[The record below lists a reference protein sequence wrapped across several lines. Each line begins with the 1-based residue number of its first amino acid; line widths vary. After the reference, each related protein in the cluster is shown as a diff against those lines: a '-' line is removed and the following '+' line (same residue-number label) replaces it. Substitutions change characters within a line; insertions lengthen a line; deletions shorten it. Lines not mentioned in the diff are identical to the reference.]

1 MGAVVQQGLEKGQPP
16 ALRRRGARGV
26 AVGMLVAALATAG
39 LALGAAARAQGRQD
53 RWNADRRAIPGGQ
66 VPMPQ
71 NRSSPYGGVVAGA
84 TIAIACSA
92 ASARRFTSATWG
104 QNS

>member
-39 LALGAAARAQGRQD
+39 LALGAAARAQE
-53 RWNADRRAIPGGQ
+53 RRAAKAGGTLIVGQ
-66 VPMPQ
+66 YQEGRCPCLKTG
-71 NRSSPYGGVVAGA
+71 RRLAAASSPAPP
-84 TIAIACSA
+84 
-92 ASARRFTSATWG
+92 
-104 QNS
+104 